1 LNIGQ
6 NKLLFFTDVDKNPD
20 VEIDKLWAKEAEE
33 RLVAYQRGEIKS
45 LDLNQVLSKYQVRA
59 K

>member
-6 NKLLFFTDVDKNPD
+6 NKLLFFADVDKNPD